1 MIFYEI
7 NREKKK
13 KERKT
18 DRQGGGTEGRK
29 KRGREGE
36 PEIGGK
42 KESKKKGIDESLLRD
57 L

>member
-7 NREKKK
+7 NIEKKK

-18 DRQGGGTEGRK
+18 DRQGGRMEGRK

-36 PEIGGK
+36 PETGGK
-42 KESKKKGIDESLLRD
+42 QESKKKGIDESLLRD
-57 L
+57 P